1 MLLTKEAKI
10 PDDMGVIW
18 CLTKHL
24 RGQRILRMGNACTRF
39 WNRRIY
45 CVTKLI
51 ALNIIHRHFSY
62 LK

>member
-39 WNRRIY
+39 GIVVFTVSQN
-45 CVTKLI
+45 
-51 ALNIIHRHFSY
+51 
-62 LK
+62 

>member
-24 RGQRILRMGNACTRF
+24 RGQRILRMGNACMHTF
-39 WNRRIY
+39 
-45 CVTKLI
+45 LES
-51 ALNIIHRHFSY
+51 SY
-62 LK
+62 LLCHKTNCFKHNTQAFFIS